1 MEVKRH
7 LTRGGDRLFS
17 DETALHI
24 RMLHHNANWQGV
36 DIADVKAQYGIVS
49 EQGVS
54 GYALWQKFCPD
65 KSHMVVYQILNGVT
79 YQDAGGLIGVVKP
92 NVKPSKPANRR
103 VPKLPKEKH
112 GDVLALKQ
120 SGMKNG
126 DIAKQYGVTAGYIT
140 HILAKVSTNE

>member
-1 MEVKRH
+1 MVIPKH
-7 LTRGGDRLFS
+7 KTRGGDRLF
-17 DETALHI
+17 DDTTALHI
-24 RMLHHNANWQGV
+24 RMLHHNASWQDV
-36 DIADVKAQYGIVS
+36 DIADVRAQHDIVS

-65 KSHMVVYQILNGVT
+65 KSHMVIYQILNGVT

-92 NVKPSKPANRR
+92 NVKPSNPANRR
-103 VPKLPKEKH
+103 VPKIPKESH
-112 GDVLALKQ
+112 GDVLALKK

-126 DIAKQYGVTAGYIT
+126 EIAKQYGVTAGYIT